1 MAGPRLSRVILYVH
15 DVERL
20 SEFYR
25 QAFAFPLVQHIPGEW
40 AVLEAGACELALH
53 RVGAAYRD
61 RPPAGESNAKLVVTI
76 DSPLAEMREA
86 LSRRGASMSEI
97 KSYAGTGPLCD
108 GRDPEGNVF
117 QLAELTVSSAGNSR
131 LE

>member
-1 MAGPRLSRVILYVH
+1 MSAKLGRIILYVQ

-40 AVLEAGACELALH
+40 AVLDAGGAELALH
-53 RVGAAYRD
+53 LVGAAYR
-61 RPPAGESNAKLVVTI
+61 RPSGRSDGDSSSNAKIVFTI
-76 DSPLAEMREA
+76 DQPIGMTRDKLIAM
-86 LSRRGASMSEI
+86 GVDMGPI
-97 KSYAGTGPLCD
+97 KYYPGLTGPLCD

-117 QLAELTVSSAGNSR
+117 QLAQPAQES
-131 LE
+131 